1 MRIVVHK
8 YGGTS
13 LATPKQREL
22 VARNIIAAREGGF
35 ALVVVVSAMGR
46 RGSPYATDTLL
57 DLLKSVDSFPRPRE
71 SDLLVSCGEQISA
84 AVLATL
90 LNKLGCPA
98 MALTGGQAGVIT
110 NSVFTEADILDVK
123 PEKLQEL
130 AQQGIVPVVAGFQG
144 KSAEGEITTLGR
156 GGSDTSA
163 VALAAA
169 LRCEAAVIY
178 TDVSSIKT
186 ADPKMVED
194 ARPIRCLN
202 YHEVLEMAV
211 EGARVIHPRAVEL
224 AMTHEVRVIITSLSD
239 KEGEPTEI
247 APHCRTT
254 GPGETIRAITHIADV
269 SLFKINVAP
278 EILVAILEKIA
289 HQGLSLDLIGISLG
303 AQNFTVPGSNAPL
316 LGNLLQGE
324 GIDYHRTDDCC
335 KLTLV
340 GAGIRGVPGVMAKIY
355 RPLADK
361 GVPVLTTADSYTQ
374 IAILVPMESAK
385 VAATC
390 LHRIFFEGGEKLA

>member
-1 MRIVVHK
+1 MRVVVHK

-13 LATPKQREL
+13 LATSEQREL
-22 VARNIIAAREGGF
+22 VARNIMAAKDEGF
-35 ALVVVVSAMGR
+35 APVVVVSAMGR

-57 DLLKSVDSFPRPRE
+57 DLLKSVDSFPPPRE
-71 SDLLVSCGEQISA
+71 SDLLVSCGELISA
-84 AVLATL
+84 VVLATL

-98 MALTGGQAGVIT
+98 TALTGSQAGVLT
-110 NSVFTEADILDVK
+110 NGVFTEADILDVK
-123 PEKLQEL
+123 PEKLREL
-130 AQQGIVPVVAGFQG
+130 AQGGIVPVVAGFQG
-144 KSAEGEITTLGR
+144 KSPEGEITTLGR

-163 VALAAA
+163 VAIAAA
-169 LRCEAAVIY
+169 LHCEAAVIY
-178 TDVSSIKT
+178 TDVSSIMT

-202 YHEVLEMAV
+202 YHEVLEMAM

-247 APHCRTT
+247 APRCSTARL
-254 GPGETIRAITHIADV
+254 GETIRAITHLANI
-269 SLFKINVAP
+269 SLFKINASP
-278 EILVAILEKIA
+278 KALAAILEKIA
-289 HQGLSLDLIGISLG
+289 RQGLSLDLIGISQG
-303 AQNFTVPGSNAPL
+303 GQSFTVPEDKAPL

-324 GIDYHRTDDCC
+324 GIEYQRTEDCC

-361 GVPVLTTADSYTQ
+361 GIPVLTTADSYTQ
-374 IAILVPMESAK
+374 ISVLVPMESAK
-385 VAATC
+385 AAAAC